1 MNYLGHLLVSGDDP
15 LVITGNFMADAVKG
29 RDLSVHLPRVQ
40 QGIRLH
46 RTIDVFTD
54 NHAITLTG
62 RERLREHCGK
72 YAGVALD
79 VLYDHCI
86 ATTWKMLHDEPLPQF
101 TDRIY
106 TLLTAHADLMPER
119 TRMMLPYMVRGNWL
133 GSYASVQGVAQVLD
147 GMSRRVPAG
156 IRLRGAEVI
165 LLQHYDEFIAE
176 CSSFLRDLRIHLQ
189 REER

>member
-29 RDLSVHLPRVQ
+29 RDLSTYAAGLQ

-46 RTIDVFTD
+46 RRIDVYTD
-54 NHAITLTG
+54 NHPITLTG

-86 ATTWKMLHDEPLPQF
+86 AATWNELHDEPLPRF
-101 TDRIY
+101 TDRMY
-106 TLLTAHADLMPER
+106 ALLTANVQLMPER

-133 GSYASVQGVAQVLD
+133 GTYATVEGVGRVLD

-156 IRLRGAEVI
+156 IRLRGAEHV
-165 LLQHYDEFIAE
+165 LLQHYEEYIAE

-189 REER
+189 REEG

>member
-1 MNYLGHLLVSGDDP
+1 MNYLGHLLVSGNDP

-29 RDLSVHLPRVQ
+29 RDLSSYSSGLQ

-46 RTIDVFTD
+46 RRIDVFTD
-54 NHAITLTG
+54 NHPITLTG
-62 RERLREHCGK
+62 RDRLREHCGK

-86 ATTWKMLHDEPLPQF
+86 ATTWNELHDEPLPLF
-101 TDRIY
+101 ADRIY
-106 TLLTAHADLMPER
+106 ALLTAHADLMPER

-133 GSYASVQGVAQVLD
+133 GTYATVEGVGRALD

-156 IRLRGAEVI
+156 IRLRGAEQV
-165 LLQHYDEFIAE
+165 LLQHYEAYIAE

-189 REER
+189 REEG